1 MKLSLVVFVASL
13 LSAPAMAQEWDI
25 NGRITSES
33 GSVMPWGPVGSDL
46 VRSPGIEFAD
56 IDITRSL
63 HHGYSAT
70 FSSLTYAADAPFP
83 ATGEIV
89 IKNAKWGPAR
99 DYGHDWHRDTM
110 KAPEIQASGMVTALT
125 FLGCCLAVLM
135 GKRRSGSPVT
145 GYRSGLDF
153 QRVGLVRVR

>member
-1 MKLSLVVFVASL
+1 MKLPLAVLVASL

-33 GSVMPWGPVGSDL
+33 GSVMPWGPLGTDL
-46 VRSPGIEFAD
+46 VPSPGIELAD
-56 IDITRSL
+56 IDIALSL
-63 HHGYSAT
+63 HHGYGAT
-70 FSSLTYAADAPFP
+70 FS
-83 ATGEIV
+83 
-89 IKNAKWGPAR
+89 NAKWSPAR

-145 GYRSGLDF
+145 GYRPGLDI